1 MEDFKKFSLY
11 QQTKA
16 KYGDTTTNDRDNL
29 EKAVTNYDYKTTVP
43 LGSSVTTTTPRVV
56 GEGLAFNNNSKWIM
70 FPIDI
75 DGIPIHLGDEVYPAH
90 LSPSYHFTVKELTF
104 IEDGWE
110 VEDYE
115 PRYLRHWEVP
125 TVSSLLREFMA
136 DLNSKNWSNSEMNSL
151 INDYEKRIKEAVK
164 YEQEND

>member
-1 MEDFKKFSLY
+1 M
-11 QQTKA
+11 
-16 KYGDTTTNDRDNL
+16 DTNI
-29 EKAVTNYDYKTTVP
+29 NYNFNR
-43 LGSSVTTTTPRVV
+43 TTTPLYDTVPMSTL
-56 GEGLAFNNNSKWIM
+56 GDGLAFNNNSSKWIM
-70 FPIDI
+70 FPIDM
-75 DGIPIHLGDEVYPAH
+75 DGVPIHLGDEVYPAH

-104 IEDGWE
+104 IEDGWK

-151 INDYEKRIKEAVK
+151 INDYEKRIKEAVE